1 MILRSRLLC
10 LAVGLVLLPTL
21 ARGFALVPPAAGLE
35 TRRFPRPVLRPRAA
49 SACALSMSSS
59 PAPSD
64 GKPQVVVVGS
74 CNYDQFVYVSEFPR
88 AGATIFGTG
97 YATGFGGKGA
107 NQW

>member
-21 ARGFALVPPAAGLE
+21 ACGFALVPPAAGLE
-35 TRRFPRPVLRPRAA
+35 TRPVLRPRAV

-59 PAPSD
+59 SAPSD

-74 CNYDQFVYVSEFPR
+74 CNYDQFVYVSEFPE